1 MTPERIAALVAW
13 WVRLYTRNLPA
24 AVAERR
30 TAEIDADLYDQIAHD
45 RAQGI
50 GERRIALSILSRML
64 RGLASDAAW
73 RDRHAWERT
82 AQQLTPAQVKKK
94 RRRAYRSGVGL
105 AVGSVL
111 FLVWLIGAVGV
122 IGVDGD
128 RSDRLYLG
136 VLLIGIAGALI
147 GRFRARGM
155 ARALVAMAAAT
166 ALVAII
172 ALMAGKHED
181 PVTSIFELLGLNAMF
196 ITLFLAAAWRFHG
209 AARTPPPAAGHD

>member
-111 FLVWLIGAVGV
+111 FLVWLIGAVG
-122 IGVDGD
+122 
-128 RSDRLYLG
+128 
-136 VLLIGIAGALI
+136 GIAGALI

>member
-1 MTPERIAALVAW
+1 MTAARMAALVAR

-30 TAEIDADLYDQIAHD
+30 AAEIDADLHDHIAHE

-50 GERRIALSILSRML
+50 SERRIALSILSRMV
-64 RGLASDAAW
+64 RGVAADAAW
-73 RDRHAWERT
+73 RDRHAWEHT
-82 AQQLTPAQVKKK
+82 ARRLTPAQVKKK

-105 AVGSVL
+105 AVGSAF

-128 RSDRLYLG
+128 SADRLYAG
-136 VLLIGIAGALI
+136 VLLVGLAGAVI

-166 ALVAII
+166 ALVAVV

-181 PVTSIFELLGLNAMF
+181 PVTSVFELLGLNAMF